1 MSVIER
7 EAIDRRSVVDRR
19 VAYDLD
25 YFQSGGIERRKV
37 KDRRSQAERRNGW
50 IRISRWTSVN
60 IQGLKMEKLSE

>member
-7 EAIDRRSVVDRR
+7 EAIDRRSAADRR

-25 YFQSGGIERRKV
+25 YFQNGGIERRKV
-37 KDRRSQAERRNGW
+37 KDRRSQAERRDGW

>member
-7 EAIDRRSVVDRR
+7 EAIDRRSVADRR

-25 YFQSGGIERRKV
+25 YFQNGGIERRKV
-37 KDRRSQAERRNGW
+37 KDRRSQAERRDGW